1 MFNFILPSILKL
13 MKTAMYQVDLNFKA
27 DLNRAKRF
35 LILFFF
41 FLQCILEHVELS
53 MSYYEH

>member
-1 MFNFILPSILKL
+1 
-13 MKTAMYQVDLNFKA
+13 MYQVDLNFKA

-41 FLQCILEHVELS
+41 FFQCILEHVELS
-53 MSYYEH
+53 MSYSEPSLLFRVMLFSA